1 MNEAARK
8 IRVLV
13 AKPGIDGHDRGA
25 KIIAQALRDHG
36 MEVIYTG
43 IRQSPKMIS
52 TAAIH
57 EDVDVV
63 GLSFLSGSHLT
74 LTPLIMQ
81 ELRQNGGGDILVIAG
96 GVIPDEDIP
105 VLKRHGI
112 REVFVSGASTDDIAR
127 FVQDEVRRN
136 RDTSGAAG
144 DRMGIAGPAA

>member
-1 MNEAARK
+1 MSAAERR

-25 KIIAQALRDHG
+25 KIIAQAFRDHG

-43 IRQSPKMIS
+43 IRQSPQMIAS
-52 TAAIH
+52 AAIH
-57 EDVDVV
+57 EDVDVI

-81 ELRQNGGGDILVIAG
+81 KLREEGGAGILVIAG

-105 VLKRHGI
+105 ALKQMGVK
-112 REVFVSGASTDDIAR
+112 EVFVSGASTEDMIELIET
-127 FVQDEVRRN
+127 EVRR
-136 RDTSGAAG
+136 R
-144 DRMGIAGPAA
+144 

>member
-1 MNEAARK
+1 MSEVERK

-25 KIIAQALRDHG
+25 KIIAQAFRDRG

-43 IRQSPKMIS
+43 IRQSPQMIA

-81 ELRQNGGGDILVIAG
+81 ELQRGGGGDILVIAG

-112 REVFVSGASTDDIAR
+112 REVFVSGASTDDIVR
-127 FVQDEVRRN
+127 FVEAEVRRKHGTRIDVGN
-136 RDTSGAAG
+136 RVGQVRSVA
-144 DRMGIAGPAA
+144 